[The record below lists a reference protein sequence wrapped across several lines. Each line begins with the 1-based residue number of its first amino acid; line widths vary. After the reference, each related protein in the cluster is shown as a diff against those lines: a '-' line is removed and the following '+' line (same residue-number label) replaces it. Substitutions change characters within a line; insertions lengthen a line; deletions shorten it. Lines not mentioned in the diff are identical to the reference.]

1 MMCARLLKDETH
13 RRHGRLY
20 RMFERGFDG
29 ILALYEKGL
38 KVVLRRRFI
47 TLMVML
53 GTIALT
59 GYLYIVIPKG
69 FFPQQD
75 TGQILGITEASQDIS
90 FPAMAQRQ
98 QALANIL
105 LKDPAIQSVGC
116 YIGPGGPTATLN
128 QGRVFINLKPSNQRD
143 ASADQII
150 GRLRPQL
157 AKVQG
162 IALYMQAAQDITIG
176 ARLAKTQYQYTL
188 IDADSTELAHWS
200 AIFLE
205 KMKAIPGIIDV
216 ASDQANAGPML
227 NVTVNREVAST
238 FGILPSTIDNVLDDA
253 YGQRIVSTMYT
264 PLNQYHVVLEVDPRF
279 QYSPEALRDIYLNS
293 SAGQQVPLSTLVN
306 SNIQPAPIVINHQGM
321 FPSVTISFNLQ
332 PGMALGDAV
341 AAIQQIEKET
351 GKPLSLATSFQGN
364 AQAFQASLSGTPLLI
379 AAALIVIY
387 IILGVLY
394 ESAIHPITI
403 LSTLPSAGIG
413 ALLLLMAVHLDLS
426 VIAMIGIILLI
437 GIVKKNGIMLVDFAL
452 EVERNEGLG
461 PEESIYR
468 ACIMRFRP
476 ILMTTMAALLGG
488 VPLMLGTGT
497 GSEIRQPLGYAIVG
511 GLLLSQVLTL
521 YTTPVVFLY
530 LDRLAGW
537 LKSGKAGRGA
547 PAVEHS

>member
-1 MMCARLLKDETH
+1 
-13 RRHGRLY
+13 
-20 RMFERGFDG
+20 
-29 ILALYEKGL
+29 
-38 KVVLRRRFI
+38 
-47 TLMVML
+47 
-53 GTIALT
+53 
-59 GYLYIVIPKG
+59 
-69 FFPQQD
+69 
-75 TGQILGITEASQDIS
+75 
-90 FPAMAQRQ
+90 
-98 QALANIL
+98 
-105 LKDPAIQSVGC
+105 LKDPAIDSVSN

-128 QGRVFINLKPSNQRD
+128 QGRVFIALKPHDQRD
-143 ASADQII
+143 VSADQVIN
-150 GRLRPQL
+150 RLRPQL
-157 AKVQG
+157 ARIQG

-176 ARLAKTQYQYTL
+176 ARLTKTQYQYTL
-188 IDADSTELAHWS
+188 TDADSNELAHWS
-200 AIFLE
+200 AIFVD
-205 KMKAIPGIIDV
+205 KMKGVPGVIDV
-216 ASDQANAGPML
+216 ASDQANGGPML
-227 NVTVNREVAST
+227 NVTVNREVASS

-253 YGQRIVSTMYT
+253 FGQRIVSTIFT

-279 QYSPEALRDIYLNS
+279 QYSPQALRDIYLNS

-306 SNIQPAPIVINHQGM
+306 SDIRPAPIVVNHQGL
-321 FPSVTISFNLQ
+321 FPSVTISFNLR
-332 PGMALGDAV
+332 PGVALGDAV
-341 AAIQQIEKET
+341 AAIQRIEKQT
-351 GKPLSLATSFQGN
+351 GKPASLATSFQGN
-364 AQAFQASLSGTPLLI
+364 AQAFQASLSGMPLLI
-379 AAALIVIY
+379 GAALVVIY

-413 ALLLLMAVHLDLS
+413 ALLLLMAVHMDLS

-452 EVERNEGLG
+452 EVERSEGLG

-530 LDRLAGW
+530 LDRLAGRW
-537 LKSGKAGRGA
+537 RSPRPTGGKGSPLASDRL
-547 PAVEHS
+547 PAE